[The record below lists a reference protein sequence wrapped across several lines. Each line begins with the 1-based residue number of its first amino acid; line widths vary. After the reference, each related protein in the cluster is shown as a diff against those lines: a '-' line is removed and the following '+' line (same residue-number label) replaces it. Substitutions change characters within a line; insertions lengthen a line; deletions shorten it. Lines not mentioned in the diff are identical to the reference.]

1 MGRNIAIFP
10 SDESDYHTD
19 YEEEMAES
27 ALSDM
32 ELYNHYSEHT
42 EEELTADTVSLAYT
56 NRFKGTFFTFVAFY
70 SCSSCR
76 VFFAP
81 TVLI

>member
-1 MGRNIAIFP
+1 MVRNVAIFP

-42 EEELTADTVSLAYT
+42 DTVSLAYT
-56 NRFKGTFFTFVAFY
+56 HRFKGTFYTFLAFY
-70 SCSSCR
+70 SCSSCQL
-76 VFFAP
+76 FLLP